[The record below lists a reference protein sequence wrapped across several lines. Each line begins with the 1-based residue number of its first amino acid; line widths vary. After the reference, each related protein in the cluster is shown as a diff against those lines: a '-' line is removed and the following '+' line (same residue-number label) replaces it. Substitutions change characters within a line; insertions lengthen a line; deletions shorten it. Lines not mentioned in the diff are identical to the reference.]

1 MKNKALTVML
11 IILVSITLVGVIAL
25 VLILNKDDGS
35 ASAGAPSADE
45 LVEASVIVPE
55 VTTNLADGD
64 FVKIAFTIQTND
76 KKAKQELEKR
86 MFQVNNII
94 ISELSELN
102 AEQLQGKQGKEQLQ
116 NIMKQSING
125 IMQEGTVE
133 KVYITSSIIQ

>member
-1 MKNKALTVML
+1 MKNKALTIVLL
-11 IILVSITLVGVIAL
+11 IFVSITLVAVVAVAL
-25 VLILNKDDGS
+25 VLNNANSS
-35 ASAGAPSADE
+35 ASAGTPTADQM
-45 LVEASVIVPE
+45 VVASVVVPE

-64 FVKIAFTIQTND
+64 FVKMSFTIHTSD
-76 KKAKQELEKR
+76 KNAKEELEKR
-86 MFQVNNII
+86 MFQVSNII

-133 KVYITSSIIQ
+133 QVYITSSIIQ

>member
-1 MKNKALTVML
+1 MKNKALTIML
-11 IILVSITLVGVIAL
+11 LILVSITLVAVVA
-25 VLILNKDDGS
+25 VALILNKDNS
-35 ASAGAPSADE
+35 ASAGAPTADQM
-45 LVEASVIVPE
+45 VEASVVVPE

-64 FVKIAFTIQTND
+64 FVKMAFTIHTND
-76 KKAKQELEKR
+76 KKAKEELEKR

-133 KVYITSSIIQ
+133 QVYITSSIIQ

>member
-11 IILVSITLVGVIAL
+11 LILVSITLVAVVAVAL
-25 VLILNKDDGS
+25 IINKDNGS
-35 ASAGAPSADE
+35 VSAGAPTADQI
-45 LVEASVIVPE
+45 VEASVVVPE

-64 FVKIAFTIQTND
+64 FVKMAFTIQTND
-76 KKAKQELEKR
+76 KKAKEELEKR

-116 NIMKQSING
+116 NIVKQSING

-133 KVYITSSIIQ
+133 QVYITSSIIQ

>member
-1 MKNKALTVML
+1 ML
-11 IILVSITLVGVIAL
+11 LILVSITLVAVVA
-25 VLILNKDDGS
+25 VALILNKDNS
-35 ASAGAPSADE
+35 ASAGAPTADQM
-45 LVEASVIVPE
+45 VEASVVVPE

-64 FVKIAFTIQTND
+64 FVKMAFTIHTND
-76 KKAKQELEKR
+76 KKAKEELEKR

-133 KVYITSSIIQ
+133 QVYITSSIIQ